1 MSRRVLLLQLG
12 EAPEPVRR
20 IHGPFATWY
29 DRVWGDDPP
38 LVHHDARA
46 GGRGPDPRDFAGVVV
61 TGSAASLVAPEA
73 WMDDAAAFVVRAA
86 DAGVPVL
93 GVCFG
98 HQLVGRAFGGRVVRN
113 PRGWEIGS
121 FDIEVTVGDDLLF
134 AGLAPRLRVNLVHQD
149 MVEAP
154 PSSGIRVLAT
164 NATTPIQA
172 LAFGDHVRGVQFH
185 PEIDG
190 TILRG
195 YLDARRSLL
204 TDQDPDTLIAGAGDS
219 PDGVAVLTAFRE
231 RFVARS

>member
-1 MSRRVLLLQLG
+1 MTRKVLLLQLG

-20 IHGPFATWY
+20 VHGPFATWY
-29 DRVWGDDPP
+29 DRVWGESPP
-38 LVHHDARA
+38 LVHHDARS

-61 TGSAASLVAPEA
+61 TGSAASLVTREA
-73 WMDDAAAFVVRAA
+73 WMDDAADFTIRAA
-86 DAGVPVL
+86 AAGVPVL

-98 HQLVGRAFGGRVVRN
+98 HQLVGHAFGGRVVRN
-113 PRGWEIGS
+113 PSGWEIGS
-121 FDIEVTVGDDLLF
+121 FDIEVTDGDDPLF
-134 AGLAPRLRVNLVHQD
+134 AGLASRLRVNLVHQD

-154 PSSGIRVLAT
+154 PGSGLRVLAR
-164 NATTPIQA
+164 NARTPIQA
-172 LAFGDHVRGVQFH
+172 LAWGDHVRGVQFH

-204 TDQDPDTLIAGAGDS
+204 TDQDPDRLIAGAGDS
-219 PDGVAVLTAFRE
+219 ADGVAVLSAFRE

>member
-1 MSRRVLLLQLG
+1 
-12 EAPEPVRR
+12 
-20 IHGPFATWY
+20 
-29 DRVWGDDPP
+29 
-38 LVHHDARA
+38 
-46 GGRGPDPRDFAGVVV
+46 
-61 TGSAASLVAPEA
+61 
-73 WMDDAAAFVVRAA
+73 
-86 DAGVPVL
+86 
-93 GVCFG
+93 
-98 HQLVGRAFGGRVVRN
+98 
-113 PRGWEIGS
+113 
-121 FDIEVTVGDDLLF
+121 
-134 AGLAPRLRVNLVHQD
+134 